1 MSQHSSKPITDWM
14 IREKEPMGTYS
25 FRPQKGKGIGLSI
38 LFVLVAVLIA
48 LQFVLPAVAF
58 AFPTAH
64 AGGTVGKN
72 QALDLAGVAV
82 VRLRTTYVAS
92 QAPSSPSGKPG
103 TATPGVTSTSVGIST
118 GGQGVVCT
126 GLGVMVR
133 SWKPVSTEL
142 NSWLLT
148 DGDLVNPT
156 QVTCQTAP
164 AAIGS
169 PQTSMQLSKI
179 EIFASTTYTGQPLAT
194 LQCGPNAFNCLSD
207 NDPANSNPVLWCTPA
222 LVCARHMALLPF
234 HTDKELPYLDPSN
247 GDQLPQTGIGLA
259 ESSGAL
265 SFSPLPG
272 QAEDLL
278 TPAGISTS
286 GSSTPQHEPGM
297 PVVDTQGNLSGMY
310 LGNGDTPP
318 TLADITRV
326 LHSNNM
332 PALNGVSPLHQNWRA
347 GVTNYYEHKTAVAQS
362 AFHAILNED
371 SQFKGAADFL
381 ALSQG
386 QPPRVAGGQNSASP
400 DTWPMLLGFP
410 LALWIGA
417 GVVLVLLLLLILV
430 TQTVGR
436 AGMRRRRELKQFK
449 SDEAEAERQADLE
462 IQRQKEGPP
471 AVPPSPQAP
480 PPPQASPVPQVV
492 SVGNNNSVPA
502 NNGPFAPTMVRCPHC
517 GQTVQPDVAY
527 CPNCHYLLSPSA
539 SGLRLRAIP
548 PASPAPVA
556 PESGAPA
563 PISEQPTAIF
573 SPLNQVSEQPTVD
586 FPAGIGQAPT
596 EKNPSPATRL
606 GRNRMLGISVG
617 WRTDPGIKRKHRP
630 NEDSIF
636 AAQGKRVMNS
646 QLQHYGFFVVADGM
660 GGHANGQ
667 DASRLAI
674 QTAVNFVLPKLAENK
689 DLSNDE
695 YLKLL
700 TEGVQCANQA
710 VFEHNQRAR
719 GDMGTTMTT
728 TLVIGSTAYVANV
741 GDSRTYLHREGQGL
755 QKVTHDHSVVASLV
769 DAGIIKP
776 DDIYT
781 HPKRNQ
787 IYRSLGEK
795 PGVEVDPFLVQL
807 QLNDKLLLCSD
818 GLWDMTRDPA
828 IEKVL
833 ADSDAELSTVA
844 DGLVQL
850 ALDGGGED
858 NITVIVAQ
866 VVEVAKRTGKTGLQI
881 LAKPDTITI
890 PSLP

>member
-1 MSQHSSKPITDWM
+1 MS
-14 IREKEPMGTYS
+14 TYS
-25 FRPQKGKGIGLSI
+25 FRSQKGKGIGLSI
-38 LFVLVAVLIA
+38 PFVLAAVLIA
-48 LQFVLPAVAF
+48 LQFVLPTVAF
-58 AFPTAH
+58 AFPAAR
-64 AGGTVGKN
+64 AGVTVGKN

-82 VRLRTTYVAS
+82 VRLRTTYVS
-92 QAPSSPSGKPG
+92 NQPQPAPSPGKSG

-118 GGQGVVCT
+118 GGQGVSCT
-126 GLGVMVR
+126 GLGVVVR
-133 SWKPVSTEL
+133 SWGPMSTEL
-142 NSWLLT
+142 NSWVLT

-156 QVTCQTAP
+156 QVTCQT
-164 AAIGS
+164 S
-169 PQTSMQLSKI
+169 PVTFGPMQLSKI
-179 EIFASTTYTGQPLAT
+179 EIFASTLYTGQPLAT
-194 LQCGPNAFNCLSD
+194 LQCGPNPFNCLS
-207 NDPANSNPVLWCTPA
+207 NNNPTNSSPLSWCMPT
-222 LVCARHMALLPF
+222 LSCARNLALLPF
-234 HTDKELPYLDPSN
+234 HTAKELPYLDSSISN
-247 GDQLPQTGIGLA
+247 QLPQIGIDMA
-259 ESSGAL
+259 DTSGAL

-278 TPAGISTS
+278 TPASISIS
-286 GSSTPQHEPGM
+286 GSNTPQHEPGM
-297 PVVDTQGNLSGMY
+297 PVVDAQGNLAGMY
-310 LGNGDTPP
+310 LGSGVAPR
-318 TLADITRV
+318 TLAEVISA
-326 LHSNNM
+326 LHNNAM
-332 PALNGVSPLHQNWRA
+332 PALQGVSPLHKNWRA
-347 GVTNYYEHKTAVAQS
+347 GVTDYYQHKTAAAQS

-371 SQFKGAADFL
+371 SQFKGATDFL

-386 QPPRVAGGQNSASP
+386 QSLTGGGGQNSTPS
-400 DTWPMLLGFP
+400 DTWPMVLGLP
-410 LALWIGA
+410 LALWIGV
-417 GVVLVLLLLLILV
+417 GIVLVLLLLLILV

-436 AGMRRRRELKQFK
+436 AGLRRRRELKQFK
-449 SDEAEAERQADLE
+449 SEEAEAERQAELE
-462 IQRQKEGPP
+462 IQRQKEGPQ
-471 AVPPSPQAP
+471 AV
-480 PPPQASPVPQVV
+480 SPVPQPSPVPQAV

-502 NNGPFAPTMVRCPHC
+502 SNGPLAPTMILCPHC
-517 GQTVQPDVAY
+517 GYSVQRDVAY

-548 PASPAPVA
+548 PAP
-556 PESGAPA
+556 PA

-606 GRNRMLGISVG
+606 GRNRVLGISVG

-646 QLQHYGFFVVADGM
+646 QLQHYGYFVVADGM

-674 QTAVNFVLPKLAENK
+674 QTAVNFVLPKLAENT

-710 VFEHNQRAR
+710 VFEHNQRVR

-741 GDSRTYLHREGQGL
+741 GDSRTYLYREGQGL

-795 PGVEVDPFLVQL
+795 SGVEVDPFLVQL

-833 ADSDAELSTVA
+833 ADSELELSKVA
-844 DGLVQL
+844 DDLVQL

-866 VVEVAKRTGKTGLQI
+866 VVELPKRTGKTGLQI

>member
-1 MSQHSSKPITDWM
+1 
-14 IREKEPMGTYS
+14 Y
-25 FRPQKGKGIGLSI
+25 
-38 LFVLVAVLIA
+38 A
-48 LQFVLPAVAF
+48 
-58 AFPTAH
+58 
-64 AGGTVGKN
+64 N
-72 QALDLAGVAV
+72 QA
-82 VRLRTTYVAS
+82 
-92 QAPSSPSGKPG
+92 QPSLPPGKSGTP
-103 TATPGVTSTSVGIST
+103 TPGVTSTSVGIST

-126 GLGVMVR
+126 GLGVVVR
-133 SWKPVSTEL
+133 SWKPASAEL
-142 NSWLLT
+142 NSWVLT

-156 QVTCQTAP
+156 QISCQTP
-164 AAIGS
+164 LAAGGS
-169 PQTSMQLSKI
+169 PRALPRISTV
-179 EIFASTTYTGQPLAT
+179 EIFASTTYTGQPLTT
-194 LQCGPNAFNCLSD
+194 LRCDPNPFYCASD
-207 NDPANSNPVLWCTPA
+207 NNPAKSFQSSWCMPA
-222 LVCARHMALLPF
+222 LSCAGNLALLPF
-234 HTDKELPYLDPSN
+234 HTAKELPYLDPAN
-247 GDQLPQTGIGLA
+247 GDQLPQTGIGMA
-259 ESSGAL
+259 DSAGAL

-278 TPAGISTS
+278 TPTSISIS
-286 GSSTPQHEPGM
+286 GSNAPQHEPGM
-297 PVVDTQGNLSGMY
+297 PGVDAQGNLARMY
-310 LGNGDTPP
+310 LGNGDTPR

-326 LHSNNM
+326 LQNPTM
-332 PALNGVSPLHQNWRA
+332 PVSNGVSPLHKNWRA
-347 GVTNYYEHKTAVAQS
+347 GVTSYYQHKTAAAQS
-362 AFHAILNED
+362 AFQAVLHED
-371 SQFKGAADFL
+371 SQFKGATDFL
-381 ALSQG
+381 PLLSVSL
-386 QPPRVAGGQNSASP
+386 PPGRSNSPPP
-400 DTWPMLLGFP
+400 DTWPMVLGFP

-417 GVVLVLLLLLILV
+417 GIVLVLLLLLILV

-436 AGMRRRRELKQFK
+436 AGLRRRRELKQFK
-449 SDEAEAERQADLE
+449 SEEAEAERQAELE

-471 AVPPSPQAP
+471 AV
-480 PPPQASPVPQVV
+480 SPVPQPSPVPQAV
-492 SVGNNNSVPA
+492 SVGNNNNVPA
-502 NNGPFAPTMVRCPHC
+502 NNGPLAPTMVLCPHC
-517 GQTVQPDVAY
+517 GHSVQRDVAY

-548 PASPAPVA
+548 PTP
-556 PESGAPA
+556 PA

-573 SPLNQVSEQPTVD
+573 SPLNQVSEQPTID
-586 FPAGIGQAPT
+586 FPAGMGQAPT

-606 GRNRMLGISVG
+606 GRNRTLGISVG

-646 QLQHYGFFVVADGM
+646 QLQHYGYFVVADGM

-674 QTAVNFVLPKLAENK
+674 QTAVNFVLPKLAENT

-710 VFEHNQRAR
+710 VFEHNQRVR

-741 GDSRTYLHREGQGL
+741 GDSRTYLYREGQGL

-795 PGVEVDPFLVQL
+795 SGVEVDPFLVQL

-833 ADSDAELSTVA
+833 ADSEAELSKVA

-866 VVEVAKRTGKTGLQI
+866 VVEVLKRTGKTGLQI